1 MKSGMNAIACSPVT
15 KKGSKL
21 VGGKSVSKKK

>member
-1 MKSGMNAIACSPVT
+1 MKKGMNAIACAPVT

-21 VGGKSVSKKK
+21 VSGKSVSKK